1 MPNNYMKIY
10 ATYFT
15 RKVQNKTTRYHNTP
29 SGRAKICTMT
39 TPNVGEDEKQQE
51 LSFLLAET
59 QTDTVTLE
67 DILAVFFKTKLNMVL
82 LHITFQLLGNYL
94 TDLKNYITKNLGECL

>member
-10 ATYFT
+10 TTYFT

-51 LSFLLAET
+51 LSFLLSET
-59 QTDTVTLE
+59 QTDTATLE
-67 DILAVFFKTKLNMVL
+67 DILAVSSKTK
-82 LHITFQLLGNYL
+82 HTF
-94 TDLKNYITKNLGECL
+94 TT